1 MTMPRIKG
9 KKLDFLLLS
18 VFKNQF
24 EEGAVMVTHLV
35 LTSLAVEA
43 TEAATKEMRL
53 LFDVGRNINSGSLN
67 GVIKKSRQQQNL

>member
-1 MTMPRIKG
+1 
-9 KKLDFLLLS
+9 
-18 VFKNQF
+18 
-24 EEGAVMVTHLV
+24 MVTHLV